1 MRRGTLAL
9 LLFLVGGCAYYNG
22 MYNVKRLAGRA
33 RKAER
38 EGRPYEAQGL
48 WGQVAVKA
56 ESVIIRHPAQSWSD
70 EARLLHGTALTRLND
85 CGRALPPLEA
95 VMITS
100 PHRDLA
106 EDAALLVGD
115 CRIRQGDP
123 AGASTAYA
131 LLLQS
136 RDRDR
141 RSLALMEHGRALRMG
156 GQPEEALVELN
167 ESRHPRAQGER
178 AAALAAVGRSS
189 EALVVADSLLVERDS
204 AAPWQALLAGLA
216 VGDPEGAA
224 GLVDRIATLADFSA
238 TLRARLL
245 LEDGE
250 RWLATDPGRANLRF
264 QQALHTGKGTPVQAE
279 VRYHQARALV
289 GRATTM
295 VELRTAAD
303 RLGEAA
309 EEPGSYD
316 ARGAQLGFAARQVVV
331 MADSV
336 APGSPNGDVRLFL
349 AGELARDSLGARR
362 FAASQFRR
370 VITEWPE
377 SPFAPKAML
386 ALIDLADADADSLR
400 QEVMAR
406 YRESPYVAMAQGSD
420 APAYQVLEDSLR
432 RFVASHL
439 PETRTPPPRPAQ
451 PPRPKPQQPTTP
463 RQPMDN

>member
-9 LLFLVGGCAYYNG
+9 LLVLVGGCAYYNG

-56 ESVIIRHPAQSWSD
+56 ESVIIRHPAKSWSD
-70 EARLLHGTALTRLND
+70 EARLLHGTALTRVND
-85 CGRALPPLEA
+85 CGRALQPLEA

-106 EDAALLVGD
+106 EEAALLVGD
-115 CRIRQGDP
+115 CRIKQGDP
-123 AGASTAYA
+123 AGASAAYA

-167 ESRHPRAQGER
+167 QSRHPRARGER
-178 AAALAAVGRSS
+178 AAALAAVGRSI
-189 EALVVADSLLVERDS
+189 EALAVADSLLVERDS
-204 AAPWQALLAGLA
+204 AAPWQALLAALA

-224 GLVDRIATLADFSA
+224 GLVDRIATLVDFPA

-250 RWLATDPGRANLRF
+250 RWLATDPGRANVRF

-295 VELRTAAD
+295 VELRAAAD
-303 RLGEAA
+303 RLADAA

-316 ARGAQLGFAARQVVV
+316 ARGAQLGFTARQVVV

-336 APGSPNGDVRLFL
+336 APGSPNGDLRLFL
-349 AGELARDSLGARR
+349 AGELARDSLGARP

-400 QEVMAR
+400 QAVVDR

-432 RFVASHL
+432 RFVASHR
-439 PETRTPPPRPAQ
+439 PETHNPPPRPAQ